1 MSFGSVVRSMC
12 SRRDPLTVFRAGY
25 GREVI
30 GSGRGTVAVMTTSDL
45 GGLIWVVESSP
56 S

>member
-12 SRRDPLTVFRAGY
+12 TRRDPLTVRRGGY

-30 GSGRGTVAVMTTSDL
+30 GSGRGTVAVMATSDL
-45 GGLIWVVESSP
+45 VA
-56 S
+56 